1 MENENTPVIFIIGRV
16 FKVNVF
22 RKLPRIGM
30 RNVKTAI
37 AVLLCILILHPFQ
50 MESPFYA
57 CIAAVITMQNTV
69 EDSYETGINRIIG
82 TLIGAVIGLILCYIS
97 PQNSLLIFIGAVLV
111 VYAANLLD
119 KKGCTSIALI
129 VFLAIMLNI
138 ADAPPFYYST
148 MRVIETILGIL
159 VSVLVNTF
167 MFNPQRKKK
176 SENKQER
183 TKTDKRPPCMN
194 EA

>member
-1 MENENTPVIFIIGRV
+1 MNFI
-16 FKVNVF
+16 

-37 AVLLCILILHPFQ
+37 AVLLCILILRLFQ
-50 MESPFYA
+50 IESPFYA

-82 TLIGAVIGLILCYIS
+82 TLIGAAMGLVFCYLN
-97 PQNSLLIFIGAVLV
+97 PQDSLLIFVGMMIV
-111 VYAANLLD
+111 VYATNLLE

-138 ADAPPFYYST
+138 TDASPIYYSI
-148 MRVIETILGIL
+148 MRVIETTLGIII
-159 VSVLVNTF
+159 SVLVNTF
-167 MFNPQRKKK
+167 MFNPQR
-176 SENKQER
+176 R
-183 TKTDKRPPCMN
+183 N
-194 EA
+194 EAKKPGNWQRRIVKRFPLMRHTQK